1 MSKLPKQ
8 QEIIY
13 TSSPADGGLRQGEIV
28 TGIVQPVVDSR
39 TIASDEGPLVD
50 TKAHPY
56 ALIVSQDCDLDWDF
70 KARKG
75 EASADKIIPN
85 ILFCEVTTAAGL
97 RGRSGINSDI
107 WKRIK
112 DNKDER
118 YHFLQRVEPDED
130 ILGEGLPEL
139 GVDFKRF
146 FTVPTEDVYYQLEAT
161 LRRRC
166 RLLSPYLEHFS
177 TRFCYYQ
184 FRVALPADHFSE
196 PAGR

>member
-1 MSKLPKQ
+1 M
-8 QEIIY
+8 
-13 TSSPADGGLRQGEIV
+13 
-28 TGIVQPVVDSR
+28 VVDSR
-39 TIASDEGPLVD
+39 SMASEEGPIVD
-50 TKAHPY
+50 TKTHPY

-70 KARKG
+70 KARRG
-75 EASADKIIPN
+75 ETSEDKLVPN

-118 YHFLQRVEPDED
+118 YHFLQQIKPDED
-130 ILGEGLPEL
+130 ALVEGLPEL
-139 GVDFKRF
+139 GIDFKRF
-146 FTVPTEDVYYQLEAT
+146 FAVSTEAVYYQLT
-161 LRRRC
+161 GGMKRRC

-196 PAGR
+196 PVPR